1 MQNSTTDSKGATK
14 NLHLSDLRK
23 KSTVLANTAALSP
36 KTPPAVTAALLS
48 DSLFPPRK
56 PKVDYNHPTSP
67 NGQNNAEEDSEE
79 EDEEGKKR
87 KEDPLATQVWR
98 LYTKAKDTLPNGSR
112 LENLT
117 WRMMAMTLNKK
128 KKAEAE
134 ALEQQKTSMKHEQVL
149 DDQMEDD
156 YNNADDDDV
165 MEESTSTTSPPPP
178 DDTTTFLSSSAPPY
192 MLDFMTMGQQHFQQ
206 LQQQQQQQQQQQEQQ
221 QQQQVF
227 HYPPLIQEPKKNV
240 MVYGSTRA
248 STPANL
254 HVNNFS
260 NPLRSTTTNGNN
272 NNTNNNMF
280 TNIYGVNSITIPADM
295 DTSDDYRGND
305 PTLSPLSSASSF
317 QPSTSMESHHL
328 NSYFSQSVPSYHHS
342 FQQNFP
348 TSPGGL
354 FPQLGSTLSDSQQQQ
369 QFFATTPTE
378 NTPSPAAYSPL
389 TTNNAG
395 ALSFE
400 ELLTMYYVNGDTS
413 ATSTTAAAAAA
424 AAVAA
429 AAASAVAGTPP
440 STTTPNS
447 MLIHNLPSNSNFP
460 LPQPSQDGLRTP
472 TGQSPPIQPS
482 PLSPS
487 YNNTNS
493 LSRLATTNEDQ
504 LPPNPSIV
512 GSPIVQKNSTHLP
525 NQQDKKSDET
535 RITVKKE
542 MGTNTNTKCTNCET
556 TTTPLWRRN
565 PEGQPLCNACGLFLK
580 LHGVVRPLSLKTDVI
595 KKRNRSGNSNA
606 AGNPQKVSGISPITV
621 STLATTM
628 TTPSSSSATS
638 SSSSLLSSSPSS
650 SSASLTASN
659 PSTSMTG
666 KKPNPFLQASPVSTS
681 NHPPIFKRQSIG
693 GNGMVNIA
701 PTTANMNANN
711 TIQQSGG
718 GSSGRPITFST
729 SRWGTQQSISKRQR
743 RHSVDENK
751 PQQPSS
757 QPPQPQSQQGVFR
770 VGSLNSTST
779 FPSSPSS

>member
-23 KSTVLANTAALSP
+23 KSTALANTAALSP

-48 DSLFPPRK
+48 DSLFPPRR
-56 PKVDYNHPTSP
+56 PKVDFNNPNSP
-67 NGQNNAEEDSEE
+67 QNNPDEDSEE

-134 ALEQQKTSMKHEQVL
+134 ALEQQSLYNKHGEENA
-149 DDQMEDD
+149 DDQMEDRP
-156 YNNADDDDV
+156 NEDDDDI
-165 MEESTSTTSPPPP
+165 MEESTSATSPPPP

-192 MLDFMTMGQQHFQQ
+192 MLDFMTLGHQH
-206 LQQQQQQQQQQQEQQ
+206 LQQMEHQQQQQQQQQEPM
-221 QQQQVF
+221 QVF

-254 HVNNFS
+254 HVNNLS
-260 NPLRSTTTNGNN
+260 NSFRSNTTNGNT
-272 NNTNNNMF
+272 TNNNMF

-295 DTSDDYRGND
+295 DTSDDYRAND

-317 QPSTSMESHHL
+317 RPSTSIESHHF
-328 NSYFSQSVPSYHHS
+328 NSYFSQSVPGYHHN
-342 FQQNFP
+342 FQQNFS

-354 FPQLGSTLSDSQQQQ
+354 FPQLGSNLPDSQQQQ
-369 QFFATTPTE
+369 QFFAATPTE

-440 STTTPNS
+440 STTTSNS
-447 MLIHNLPSNSNFP
+447 MLIHNLPPNPNFS
-460 LPQPSQDGLRTP
+460 LPQQQTQDGLRTP
-472 TGQSPPIQPS
+472 NGQSSPIQPS

-487 YNNTNS
+487 YNSTNS
-493 LSRLATTNEDQ
+493 LSRLAITNEDQ

-512 GSPIVQKNSTHLP
+512 GSPIAQKNSTCLP
-525 NQQDKKSDET
+525 SQQDKKSEEA

-542 MGTNTNTKCTNCET
+542 MGTNANTKCTNCET

-621 STLATTM
+621 NTLAAS
-628 TTPSSSSATS
+628 SSSSATS
-638 SSSSLLSSSPSS
+638 SSSSSSHSS
-650 SSASLTASN
+650 SSVSVAISN
-659 PSTSMTG
+659 PPTSMTG

-681 NHPPIFKRQSIG
+681 NHPPIYKRQSIG
-693 GNGMVNIA
+693 GTGMVNIA
-701 PTTANMNANN
+701 PTTANTNANS

-718 GSSGRPITFST
+718 SNGRPMTFST
-729 SRWGTQQSISKRQR
+729 SRWGTQQSITKRQR

-757 QPPQPQSQQGVFR
+757 QPPQTQSQQGVFR
-770 VGSLNSTST
+770 VGSLNNTSA